1 MPGPPVEV
9 ISAPRIV
16 PHAAAATPAPT
27 AQTLLDSLKTT
38 RIIRLTDH
46 EMRVAVIML
55 RLSGRRDI
63 VLHWIRLL
71 QLQKWRWKRG
81 LAHLVTTEVLEMWCE
96 RFAHDSIVVRCL
108 AEPHACV
115 RGAVHIFLV
124 QSVLAE
130 RVQDCVRAGMLVPP
144 SFVLGKY
151 VAMLSML
158 PPCPVVDD
166 HRTSLECHVHAAKK
180 WSRRF
185 RDDWGLSW
193 GSPSMPHG
201 ISEQA
206 SARRAGVFIRWIRHV
221 LFQRIA
227 PHQAVVINMDETS
240 LGNVKQW
247 KRGVTAVAGEAHL
260 ADTVAKEAA
269 MPRTSLMASVCSDVA
284 IQAKLPQIR
293 LPRGRGGKLPSRI
306 VASCYAEA
314 GSPQVAVHGS
324 SGYCTVPTLSWYMRL
339 VARAVRSERP
349 ECVPVLIM
357 DCCPVHLVEKV
368 LADASR
374 AGVYLIFVPA
384 KMTWMLQP
392 LDTHVFA
399 VLKARIRAATFEA
412 KAASRSSRLPY
423 LARVRVHSAAIR
435 QVLVERSWSDCLV
448 RAGLTGDVEQIRPAL
463 ATLLAGQSLEPTAP
477 SAADLADLLSVPMP
491 RAEKLQRLLLPPSGL
506 PAAAA
511 GVVPVGPGAGGA
523 EAEAEAG
530 REPRAATL
538 PIVLSRLMRL
548 PSRPKSMPCG
558 ANAWLPPSQSH
569 RAQTRSMTAAS
580 LASTLAATSAPARP
594 PLPPPLRRL
603 RSRASQE

>member
-1 MPGPPVEV
+1 
-9 ISAPRIV
+9 
-16 PHAAAATPAPT
+16 
-27 AQTLLDSLKTT
+27 
-38 RIIRLTDH
+38 
-46 EMRVAVIML
+46 
-55 RLSGRRDI
+55 
-63 VLHWIRLL
+63 
-71 QLQKWRWKRG
+71 
-81 LAHLVTTEVLEMWCE
+81 
-96 RFAHDSIVVRCL
+96 
-108 AEPHACV
+108 
-115 RGAVHIFLV
+115 
-124 QSVLAE
+124 
-130 RVQDCVRAGMLVPP
+130 
-144 SFVLGKY
+144 
-151 VAMLSML
+151 
-158 PPCPVVDD
+158 
-166 HRTSLECHVHAAKK
+166 
-180 WSRRF
+180 
-185 RDDWGLSW
+185 
-193 GSPSMPHG
+193 
-201 ISEQA
+201 
-206 SARRAGVFIRWIRHV
+206 
-221 LFQRIA
+221 
-227 PHQAVVINMDETS
+227 
-240 LGNVKQW
+240 
-247 KRGVTAVAGEAHL
+247 
-260 ADTVAKEAA
+260 
-269 MPRTSLMASVCSDVA
+269 
-284 IQAKLPQIR
+284 
-293 LPRGRGGKLPSRI
+293 
-306 VASCYAEA
+306 
-314 GSPQVAVHGS
+314 
-324 SGYCTVPTLSWYMRL
+324 MRL

-384 KMTWMLQP
+384 KMTWVLQP

-491 RAEKLQRLLLPPSGL
+491 RAEKLQRLRLPPSGL
-506 PAAAA
+506 AAAAA

-594 PLPPPLRRL
+594 PLPPPQRRL
-603 RSRASQE
+603 RSRTSQE